1 MLKRSLILN
10 SKFLKMN
17 ITKEN
22 IDDLNAVLSVQVVKE
37 DYEEKVNEVLIDY
50 KKKANIKG
58 FRPGKVP
65 MGMIKKMYG
74 LNARVEEINKIVSE
88 GINNYITEEKVDI
101 LGDPLPK
108 VESEEGIDFENQE
121 EFTFSFEV
129 GLTPEFEIKLSA
141 KNKLPYYEIKI
152 DEKIRNDF
160 LDNYRRKFGDYSI
173 GEEVTEEDLLKGD
186 IVELDENGEPAEN
199 GNKAEGSTVSVSV
212 IKDDK
217 IKKSFIGSKAG
228 DIIDFDIKKAYPND
242 YEIAGLLQKEKDA
255 VGDIKGIYRLSI
267 KEINRFTPAEVN
279 QELFDK
285 VYGEGVLKSE
295 EEFMAKLETEISENL
310 QKESDYK
317 ALIDARKM
325 AVEKTSFDLP
335 EEFLKRWLSRVNKD
349 LSEEEIEKDFDNFL
363 QDLRWQLIRNKIA
376 QEKEISIEE
385 EDLMAE
391 ARNFTRMQFQQ
402 YGLYY
407 AADEQIDNFAKEML
421 KREEDYKKIADK
433 VVEEKVV
440 AEIKEMV
447 KIDIKKVTTEEFS
460 KLFSN

>member
-1 MLKRSLILN
+1 
-10 SKFLKMN
+10 MN

-22 IDDLNAVLSVQVVKE
+22 IDDLNAVLSVHIVKE
-37 DYEEKVNEVLIDY
+37 DYEAKVNAVLLDY

-65 MGMIKKMYG
+65 MGMINKMYG
-74 LNARVEEINKIVSE
+74 LNARVEEINKIVSD
-88 GINNYITEEKVDI
+88 GINNYINEEKVDI

-108 VESEEGIDFENQE
+108 MDDQEGIDFESQD
-121 EFTFSFEV
+121 EFTFNFEL
-129 GLTPEFEIKLSA
+129 GLAPEFEIKLTT

-152 DEKIRNDF
+152 DKKIRNDF
-160 LDNYRRKFGDYSI
+160 LENYRRKFGDYSL
-173 GEEVTEEDLLKGD
+173 GEEVQEEDLLKGD
-186 IVELDENGEPAEN
+186 VLELDENGEPVEN
-199 GNKAEGSTVSVSV
+199 GNQAADSTVSVSV
-212 IKDDK
+212 IKDEK
-217 IKKSFIGSKAG
+217 IKKSFIGRKVG

-242 YEIAGLLQKEKDA
+242 YELAGILQKEKDA
-255 VGDIKGIYRLSI
+255 VGGIKGIYRLTI
-267 KEINRFTPAEVN
+267 KEINRFSPAKIN
-279 QELFDK
+279 QDFFDK
-285 VYGEGVLKSE
+285 VYGEGLVKSE
-295 EEFMAKLETEISENL
+295 EEFMTKLDTEISENL

-317 ALIDARKM
+317 ALIDARKL
-325 AVEKTSFDLP
+325 AIEKTSFSLP
-335 EEFLKRWLSRVNKD
+335 EEFLKRWLTRVNKD

-376 QEKEISIEE
+376 QEKELRIEE
-385 EDLMAE
+385 EDLLTE

-440 AEIKEMV
+440 AEIKQMV
-447 KIDIKKVTTEEFS
+447 KIDTKKVTTEEFS
-460 KLFSN
+460 KLFKN

>member
-1 MLKRSLILN
+1 MLNK
-10 SKFLKMN
+10 KFPNMN

-22 IDDLNAVLSVQVVKE
+22 IDDLNAVLSVHIVKE
-37 DYEEKVNEVLIDY
+37 DYEGKVNEVLLDY

-65 MGMIKKMYG
+65 MGMINKMYG
-74 LNARVEEINKIVSE
+74 LNARVEEINKIVSD
-88 GINNYITEEKVDI
+88 GINNYINEEKVDI

-108 VESEEGIDFENQE
+108 MDDQEGIDFESQDD
-121 EFTFSFEV
+121 FTFNFEV
-129 GLTPEFEIKLSA
+129 GLAPEFEIKLTT

-152 DEKIRNDF
+152 DKKIRNDF
-160 LDNYRRKFGDYSI
+160 LENYRRKFGDYSL
-173 GEEVTEEDLLKGD
+173 GEEVQEEDLLKGD
-186 IVELDENGEPAEN
+186 VLELDENGEPAEN
-199 GNKAEGSTVSVSV
+199 GNQAVDSTVSVSV
-212 IKDDK
+212 IKDEK
-217 IKKSFIGSKAG
+217 IKKSFIGRKVG

-242 YEIAGLLQKEKDA
+242 YEVAGILQKEKDA
-255 VGDIKGIYRLSI
+255 VGGIKGIYRLTI
-267 KEINRFTPAEVN
+267 KEINRFSPAEIN
-279 QELFDK
+279 QVFFDK
-285 VYGEGVLKSE
+285 VYGEGLVKSE
-295 EEFMAKLETEISENL
+295 EEFMTKLKAEISENL

-317 ALIDARKM
+317 ALIDARKL
-325 AVEKTSFDLP
+325 AIEKTSFSLP
-335 EEFLKRWLSRVNKD
+335 EDFLKRWLTRVNKD

-376 QEKEISIEE
+376 QEKELRIEE

-440 AEIKEMV
+440 AEIKQMV
-447 KIDIKKVTTEEFS
+447 KIDTKKVTTEEFS
-460 KLFSN
+460 KLFNN

>member
-1 MLKRSLILN
+1 LLKRSLILN

-22 IDDLNAVLSVQVVKE
+22 IDDLNAVLSVHIVKE
-37 DYEEKVNEVLIDY
+37 DYMQKVDEVLIDY
-50 KKKANIKG
+50 KKKSNIKG

-74 LNARVEEINKIVSE
+74 LNVQVEEINKIVSD
-88 GINNYITEEKVDI
+88 GINNYINEEKIDI

-108 VESEEGIDFENQE
+108 LDNEEGIDFENQE
-121 EFTFSFEV
+121 DFTFNFEV

-152 DEKIRNDF
+152 DKKIRNDF
-160 LDNYRRKFGDYSI
+160 LDNYKRKFGDYSH
-173 GEEVTEEDLLKGD
+173 GDEVQEEDLLKGD
-186 IVELDENGEPAEN
+186 IIELNENGEPAEN
-199 GNKAEGSTVSVSV
+199 GIHASGSTVSVSV

-217 IKKSFIGSKAG
+217 IKKSFIGKKVD

-242 YEIAGLLQKEKDA
+242 YEVAGILQKEKDA
-255 VGDIKGIYRLSI
+255 VGEIKGIYRLII
-267 KEINRFTPAEVN
+267 KEINRFNPAEVN
-279 QELFDK
+279 QDLFDK
-285 VYGEGVLKSE
+285 VYGEGIVKSE
-295 EEFMAKLETEISENL
+295 EEFMAKLDSEISENL

-317 ALIDARKM
+317 ALLDARKM

-335 EEFLKRWLSRVNKD
+335 EDFLKRWLTRVNKD

-376 QEKEISIEE
+376 QEKEIRIEE
-385 EDLMAE
+385 EDLLAE

-440 AEIKEMV
+440 AEIKQMV

-460 KLFSN
+460 KLFNN

>member
-1 MLKRSLILN
+1 
-10 SKFLKMN
+10 MN

-22 IDDLNAVLSVQVVKE
+22 IDDLNAVLSVHIVKA
-37 DYEEKVNEVLIDY
+37 DYEEKVNEVLLDY

-74 LNARVEEINKIVSE
+74 LNVQVEEINKIVSE

-101 LGDPLPK
+101 LGDPIPK
-108 VESEEGIDFENQE
+108 MEDEEGIDFENKE
-121 EFTFSFEV
+121 DFTFTFEL
-129 GLTPEFEIKLSA
+129 GITPEFEINLSS

-152 DEKIRNDF
+152 DDKIRKDF
-160 LDNYRRKFGDYSI
+160 LENYTKKFGDYSVGDLI
-173 GEEVTEEDLLKGD
+173 EEEDLLKAD
-186 IVELDENGEPAEN
+186 IIELDENGEKAEN
-199 GNKAEGSTVSVSV
+199 GIQADSSTLSVSV

-217 IKKSFIGSKAG
+217 IKKSFIGKKIG

-242 YEIAGLLQKEKDA
+242 FEIAGILQKDKEA
-255 VGDIKGIYRLSI
+255 VGDVKGVYRATV
-267 KEINRFTPAEVN
+267 KEINRFNPAEVN
-279 QELFDK
+279 QVLFDK
-285 VYGEGVLKSE
+285 VYGEGTVKSE
-295 EEFMAKLETEISENL
+295 EEFIEKLEQEIADNL
-310 QKESDYK
+310 KKESDYK

-325 AVEKTSFDLP
+325 AIEKTSFELP
-335 EEFLKRWLSRVNKD
+335 QDFLKRWLTKVNKD
-349 LSEEEIEKDFDNFL
+349 LSEEDIEKDFENFL

-376 QEKEISIEE
+376 QEKEVKIEE

-421 KREEDYKKIADK
+421 KKEEDYKKIADK

-440 AEIKEMV
+440 AEIKQMV
-447 KIDIKKVTTEEFS
+447 KINIKKVTTEEFS
-460 KLFSN
+460 KMFNN